1 MNRGNVLVI
10 GNSGVGKSTLI
21 NAALGEARA
30 EVGWGPVGTT
40 RELHIYAAEGLPFR
54 VIDTVGFEPSF
65 LKERQAIGAVKKWS
79 RTAARADGNGAINV
93 IWFCVDG
100 TARKLF
106 PKAIADLAAATAMWP
121 SVPVVA
127 VITKSYSLKE
137 RAENIAMVQAAFAR
151 QKHGQNLRAVCPVV
165 AATYELNDTAF
176 APPEGITELIDLT
189 NALMPEGIRAAEADL
204 AAFRLSR
211 RRALAHSVVAASTAA
226 GVVVG
231 AVPIPFS
238 DALLLAPI
246 ELAELNALA
255 AVYGIRRDEDSKLF
269 FAQLIEAGTVGAAAK
284 TALGALKAIPGVGL
298 AAAALN
304 AVVAGCFIAALGEG
318 SIYIFEQVYLGKKT
332 VADIDWVKKVIESRF
347 SGQFV
352 ETVRKVAAALAG
364 KSDRA
369 DIVRTV
375 LQFFGGHGDERK

>member
-137 RAENIAMVQAAFAR
+137 RAENIAMRFSLMEAAASASR
-151 QKHGQNLRAVCPVV
+151 PGRSSGWK
-165 AATYELNDTAF
+165 
-176 APPEGITELIDLT
+176 APRVLAPSYCR
-189 NALMPEGIRAAEADL
+189 RAA
-204 AAFRLSR
+204 R
-211 RRALAHSVVAASTAA
+211 
-226 GVVVG
+226 GM
-231 AVPIPFS
+231 PI
-238 DALLLAPI
+238 I
-246 ELAELNALA
+246 
-255 AVYGIRRDEDSKLF
+255 
-269 FAQLIEAGTVGAAAK
+269 
-284 TALGALKAIPGVGL
+284 
-298 AAAALN
+298 
-304 AVVAGCFIAALGEG
+304 
-318 SIYIFEQVYLGKKT
+318 
-332 VADIDWVKKVIESRF
+332 W
-347 SGQFV
+347 
-352 ETVRKVAAALAG
+352 
-364 KSDRA
+364 
-369 DIVRTV
+369 
-375 LQFFGGHGDERK
+375 